1 MFAAFAMVFAVS
13 FRLYHLPVK
22 AVIYPV
28 ILCGAAGLI
37 FMYMDFRRVREK
49 YTELRRISG
58 VLDIVTG
65 TLPEADGIE
74 EESCLR
80 IINLL
85 CDEYND
91 MRNDMNRKYSDMMDY
106 YTAWAHQVKTP
117 ISSMRLN
124 LQNEDSPLSRKLSA
138 DLFRVEQYVE
148 MVMMYLRLDS
158 DTSDYV
164 IKEYELDDIVR
175 QAVKKFA
182 GEFISRKLSLVY
194 KPLDTVVVT
203 DEKWLSFVIEQVL
216 SNSLKYT
223 LYGEI
228 TVSLKGDRIL
238 CISDTGMGIAPEDI
252 PRIFEKGYT
261 GRNGR
266 SDKKASGL
274 GLYLCR
280 RICSRLGHNISI
292 ESEPDRGTSVF
303 ISLGHGQVEFE

>member
-1 MFAAFAMVFAVS
+1 
-13 FRLYHLPVK
+13 
-22 AVIYPV
+22 
-28 ILCGAAGLI
+28 
-37 FMYMDFRRVREK
+37 
-49 YTELRRISG
+49 
-58 VLDIVTG
+58 
-65 TLPEADGIE
+65 
-74 EESCLR
+74 
-80 IINLL
+80 
-85 CDEYND
+85 
-91 MRNDMNRKYSDMMDY
+91 
-106 YTAWAHQVKTP
+106 
-117 ISSMRLN
+117 MRLN

-223 LYGEI
+223 LSGEI

-280 RICSRLGHNISI
+280 RICGRLGHLITI
-292 ESEPDRGTSVF
+292 ESEPDRGTAVY
-303 ISLGHGQVEFE
+303 IDLNREPVIFE